1 MKLRNINTKHRVQ
14 TPCDKTT
21 MTEQHHKQ
29 SCDINHIM
37 AKYVK
42 TGLLTH
48 INENQP
54 QYGDL
59 TGLDF
64 KQSMDLITEQTSKF
78 MTLPA
83 GIRAMFQNDPA
94 QYLDLMTQE
103 DGAEQLKAMLAPE
116 PIPTAGVTEEN
127 TVEATTEPPTE

>member
-1 MKLRNINTKHRVQ
+1 MRQNNNDRAAPQTELRHKPHHGEIRENRV
-14 TPCDKTT
+14 
-21 MTEQHHKQ
+21 
-29 SCDINHIM
+29 
-37 AKYVK
+37 A
-42 TGLLTH
+42 TH

-94 QYLDLMTQE
+94 STW
-103 DGAEQLKAMLAPE
+103 
-116 PIPTAGVTEEN
+116 TS
-127 TVEATTEPPTE
+127 